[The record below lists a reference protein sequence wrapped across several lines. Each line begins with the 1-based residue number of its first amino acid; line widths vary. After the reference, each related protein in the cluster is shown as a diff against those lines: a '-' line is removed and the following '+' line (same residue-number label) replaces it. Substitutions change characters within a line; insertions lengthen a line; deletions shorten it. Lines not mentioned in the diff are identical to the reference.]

1 MESLEKYFETHP
13 EKVVETINDIDVP
26 KQERF
31 NQEYQ
36 ENVTTESKRALIQ
49 RVFENINV
57 YKYML
62 NKEPVKIDSFFN

>member
-36 ENVTTESKRALIQ
+36 EKVTTESKRA
-49 RVFENINV
+49 
-57 YKYML
+57 
-62 NKEPVKIDSFFN
+62 